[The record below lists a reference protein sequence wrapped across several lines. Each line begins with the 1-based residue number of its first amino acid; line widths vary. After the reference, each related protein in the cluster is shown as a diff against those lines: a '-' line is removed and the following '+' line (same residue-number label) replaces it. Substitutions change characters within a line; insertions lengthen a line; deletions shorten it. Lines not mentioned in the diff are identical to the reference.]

1 MKKEQSNEDN
11 NNAKKDKPQYFKGS
25 STPISIN
32 LSLLTNKSS
41 ITNLI
46 AKAKEIQI
54 SNSIRQQKIKTDGA
68 EEKSDQ
74 QRPLPKQLAQSTPT
88 PNFIRSNRR
97 GINNTTQ
104 EKGKLNILMQ
114 LNHQNNLLQYNNKT
128 SNFLETPE
136 QIINFNNSPR
146 SPVSK
151 SPNKNIENVKIGT
164 FYTCKTSQTV
174 CGFSYRED
182 QNRQYKDSM
191 EDKGISIDNFNSK
204 QNQTLFCLFDGHGGD
219 LVSRYLQKNFATTYK
234 KNLESLNDNIENT
247 LKITFRDIDHQIQK
261 CDYITMGSTGCIV
274 HIIKENSYSLK
285 IYCANVGDT
294 RCSLISRVAIKR
306 LSYDHKGSDPIEKDR
321 IIKSGGSIIND
332 RVMGQ
337 LMLTRAFGDFE
348 FKTFGVRVEPHIQ
361 SITIDPEEK
370 SQFLIIGCDGI
381 WDVLSE
387 EDVQHIIM
395 FGSNDPEELC
405 KSIMKNALLKGAW
418 DNLSLFV
425 IRLS

>member
-204 QNQTLFCLFDGHGGD
+204 
-219 LVSRYLQKNFATTYK
+219 
-234 KNLESLNDNIENT
+234 
-247 LKITFRDIDHQIQK
+247 
-261 CDYITMGSTGCIV
+261 DY
-274 HIIKENSYSLK
+274 
-285 IYCANVGDT
+285 
-294 RCSLISRVAIKR
+294 RV
-306 LSYDHKGSDPIEKDR
+306 L
-321 IIKSGGSIIND
+321 
-332 RVMGQ
+332 
-337 LMLTRAFGDFE
+337 
-348 FKTFGVRVEPHIQ
+348 
-361 SITIDPEEK
+361 
-370 SQFLIIGCDGI
+370 
-381 WDVLSE
+381 
-387 EDVQHIIM
+387 
-395 FGSNDPEELC
+395 
-405 KSIMKNALLKGAW
+405 
-418 DNLSLFV
+418 
-425 IRLS
+425 